1 MKILYRCSD
10 YVVIRKP
17 YGMLS
22 EAPADGA
29 DRPSVPNE
37 IRRLTGQEPFTVHRL
52 DATTEGVMVYALNAK
67 AAAALS
73 GEIAAGRFKKTYLA
87 WISADPSLPREGSM
101 TDYLYFDRRAQK
113 SFVVKAD
120 KKGAKKASLSYALG
134 EPFFWEGELITPAT
148 VHLETGRTHQ
158 IRVQF
163 ASRRSPLVGDG
174 KYGSRIKRKAP
185 SLWSHTLSFCYKG
198 QEVTYSL
205 PKDESDPL
213 LLL

>member
-10 YVVIRKP
+10 YIVIHKP

-29 DRPSVPNE
+29 DRPNVPDE
-37 IRRLTGQEPFTVHRL
+37 IRRLTDKEPFTVHRL
-52 DATTEGVMVYALNAK
+52 DATTEGVMVYALNPET
-67 AAAALS
+67 AAALS
-73 GEIAAGRFKKTYLA
+73 AEIAAGRFKKTYLA
-87 WISADPSLPREGSM
+87 WISAHPSLPRTGRM
-101 TDYLYFDRRAQK
+101 ADHLYFDRRAQK

-185 SLWSHTLSFCYKG
+185 SLWSRSLTFRYKG
-198 QEVTYSL
+198 KEVTYSL
-205 PKDESDPL
+205 PENATETSDL
-213 LLL
+213 L